1 MSNTTLQT
9 LTSETIGAEKQRVII
24 LLVILSA
31 LGIFSFIPPS
41 VLDPSFER
49 IFHGQMYVF
58 MYWRFVV
65 LGVMFCYL
73 LGERL
78 LLKYLIEKHRRI
90 PTVYRYLTAFCE
102 TSGPTAAM
110 IVTTTFTDA
119 GSPLSEVPVFIYPLF
134 IVLSALRL
142 SFALSVFTGAV
153 AAVQYLCVH
162 IFYLQSESVNRP
174 AQVSKAM
181 FLLLLGVV
189 TGLVAVQIRKRLLEA
204 CEANEQRNQISQ
216 MFGEHLSTAVAEQLL
231 AQGADLPSE
240 KKTVCVMFLDIR
252 NFTTFSETR
261 NPEEVVRYLE
271 NLFSFMIEI
280 VNRHNGII
288 NKFLGDGFMA
298 VFGAPVSGGN
308 DSLNAV
314 NASREILT
322 RLSLEVEQGNLPP
335 TRIGIGLHS
344 GDAVTA
350 TIGSSLR
357 KEYTVIG
364 DVVNLA
370 ARLEKLNK
378 EFGSQLLISDE
389 VRNHIPQVNDVGAVA
404 MGQVDIRGRA
414 NPIHV
419 YQLA

>member
-1 MSNTTLQT
+1 MSDRTLAA
-9 LTSETIGAEKQRVII
+9 LTSETIGAEKQRVFI
-24 LLVILSA
+24 LLLIA
-31 LGIFSFIPPS
+31 LGLGVFSLIPPS
-41 VLDPSFER
+41 YLGTYFDRVFN
-49 IFHGQMYVF
+49 GQVDLF
-58 MYWRFVV
+58 MKWRFTV
-65 LGVMFCYL
+65 LGGLICYL
-73 LGERL
+73 IGERL
-78 LLKYLIEKHRRI
+78 LLTYLIRKHGRI
-90 PTVYRYLTAFCE
+90 PTVYRYLTAFME
-102 TSGPTAAM
+102 VSGPTAALL
-110 IVTTTFTDA
+110 VTSTFA
-119 GSPLSEVPVFIYPLF
+119 GSDSPLAEVPVFIYPLF

-142 SFALSVFTGAV
+142 SFAMSVFTGAV
-153 AAVQYLCVH
+153 ASIQYLIMQMFFLH
-162 IFYLQSESVNRP
+162 RDTTYGP
-174 AQVSKAM
+174 AYFSKAV
-181 FLLLLGVV
+181 FLFMLGVI
-189 TGLVAVQIRKRLLEA
+189 TGLVAVQIKRRLVEA
-204 CEANEQRNQISQ
+204 VSATEERNQIAR

-240 KKTVCVMFLDIR
+240 RKTVCVMFLDIR
-252 NFTTFSETR
+252 NFTTFSEKK

-280 VNRHNGII
+280 VNRHNGFI

-314 NASREILT
+314 KASREILS
-322 RLSLEVEQGNLPP
+322 RLSLEVEQGKLPP

-350 TIGSSLR
+350 TIGSNLR

-378 EFGSQLLISDE
+378 NFGSQLLISDE
-389 VRNHIPQVNDVGAVA
+389 VRNQILSGADEEGVP
-404 MGQVDIRGRA
+404 MGEVDIRGRA

>member
-1 MSNTTLQT
+1 MSDKTLET
-9 LTSETIGAEKQRVII
+9 LTSETLGAEKQRVII
-24 LLVILSA
+24 LLIIA
-31 LGIFSFIPPS
+31 LGLGLFSLIPPS
-41 VLDPSFER
+41 YLGTYFER
-49 IFHGQMYVF
+49 VF
-58 MYWRFVV
+58 NGRVDLFMRWRFTV
-65 LGVMFCYL
+65 LGVLICYL
-73 LGERL
+73 VIERL
-78 LLKYLIEKHRRI
+78 LLTHLIRKHGRI
-90 PTVYRYLTAFCE
+90 PIVYRYLTAFME
-102 TSGPTAAM
+102 VSGPTAAM
-110 IVTTTFTDA
+110 FVTSTFA
-119 GSPLSEVPVFIYPLF
+119 GSDSPLAEVPVFIYPLF

-142 SFALSVFTGAV
+142 SFSMSVFTGAV
-153 AAVQYLCVH
+153 ASLQYLTVQLFFLH
-162 IFYLQSESVNRP
+162 SGSTFGP
-174 AQVSKAM
+174 AFVSKAV
-181 FLLLLGVV
+181 FLFMLGVV
-189 TGLVAVQIRKRLLEA
+189 TGLVAVQIKRRLVEA
-204 CEANEQRNQISQ
+204 ISATEERNQIAR

-240 KKTVCVMFLDIR
+240 RKTVCVMFLDIR
-252 NFTTFSETR
+252 NFTTFSEKK

-314 NASREILT
+314 NASREILS
-322 RLSLEVEQGNLPP
+322 RLNLEVEQGKLPP

-378 EFGSQLLISDE
+378 NFGSQLLISDE
-389 VRNHIPQVNDVGAVA
+389 VRNQIRSVNEEGVP
-404 MGQVDIRGRA
+404 MGEVDIRGRA